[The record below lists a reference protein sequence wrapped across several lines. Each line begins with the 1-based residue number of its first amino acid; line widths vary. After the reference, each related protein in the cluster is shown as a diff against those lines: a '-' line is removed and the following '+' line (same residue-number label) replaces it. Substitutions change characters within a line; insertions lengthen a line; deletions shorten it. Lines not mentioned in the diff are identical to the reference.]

1 MSRVGH
7 TRSSLG
13 SDDLDTRLAHQ
24 PTQAL
29 APQIPATVTQLQAQ
43 LALTVKRPAH
53 VQRIQVL
60 QDRQILARWRFRPP

>member
-13 SDDLDTRLAHQ
+13 SDDLDTRQPHQ

-29 APQIPATVTQLQAQ
+29 APQIPATVAQLQAQ
-43 LALTVKRPAH
+43 LALPVKRSAH

-60 QDRQILARWRFRPP
+60 QDRQILTRWRLRPP